1 MHTYKSSE
9 DLHTFRSS
17 WDLNHLRSSGD
28 LNTFRREED
37 RCFLWLFVHSCWQ
50 HCVPFFSLSVEYSI
64 TILIIII
71 KNLDHKKADITF
83 CVRRETFEA
92 IRYMVYNTSKSRF
105 ASIKTCLTRTCFFH
119 IQIAYTQMQ
128 TKMYFHQKLS
138 NRFSHFYQILLYFG
152 TIIEMSSEDI
162 CFLDKVY
169 LRVLES
175 NTFKPRALKMT
186 GKTNWFLVKLFWNTV
201 DSLILQTFTIIAF

>member
-1 MHTYKSSE
+1 MFFYDFLFTPVDNTAFPSS
-9 DLHTFRSS
+9 L
-17 WDLNHLRSSGD
+17 
-28 LNTFRREED
+28 
-37 RCFLWLFVHSCWQ
+37 
-50 HCVPFFSLSVEYSI
+50 SLSVEYSN

-186 GKTNWFLVKLFWNTV
+186 GKTNWFLVKLF
-201 DSLILQTFTIIAF
+201 